1 MLLAHLFWND
11 DSSVIDC
18 GNHSLEYLTLL
29 LQKSPM
35 ESVEKS
41 FIAMYFGVSLV
52 EIKNLL

>member
-11 DSSVIDC
+11 DSSVIDR